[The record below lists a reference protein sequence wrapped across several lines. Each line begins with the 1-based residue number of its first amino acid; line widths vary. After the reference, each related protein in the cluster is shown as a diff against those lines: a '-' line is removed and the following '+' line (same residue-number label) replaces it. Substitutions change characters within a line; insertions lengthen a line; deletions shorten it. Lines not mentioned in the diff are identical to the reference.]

1 MGDYKDKPIGLVIQ
15 EARGLL
21 VDAVGQ
27 IMNVTGLP
35 SYIIDGILSQI
46 LSDIRQK
53 ELYDLGLSIKDKK
66 AMEDSDGG
74 TGDEPGDTTA

>member
-35 SYIIDGILSQI
+35 AYVIDGILSQI

-53 ELYDLGLSIKDKK
+53 ELYDLGLSIKEKK
-66 AMEDSDGG
+66 TMEDRNGEHSDS
-74 TGDEPGDTTA
+74 GDK